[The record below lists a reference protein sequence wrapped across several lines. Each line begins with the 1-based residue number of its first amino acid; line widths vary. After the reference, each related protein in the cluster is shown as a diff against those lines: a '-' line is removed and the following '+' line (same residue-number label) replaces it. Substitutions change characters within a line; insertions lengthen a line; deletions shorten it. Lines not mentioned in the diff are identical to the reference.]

1 MQHDIIYKWLLSTD
15 IVAFCFEK
23 CYLYDKFTTMRE
35 KEREVW
41 DVMGNVLERKS
52 GVVELY
58 E

>member
-1 MQHDIIYKWLLSTD
+1 M
-15 IVAFCFEK
+15 AFCFEK